1 MKMKMM
7 KVRITDD
14 YIDFLNGLTTNN
26 IPIDLD
32 NDDLPF

>member
-1 MKMKMM
+1 MKTM
-7 KVRITDD
+7 KVRTTND
-14 YIDFLNGLTTNN
+14 YIDFLNSLTTNN

>member
-1 MKMKMM
+1 MKMKTM
-7 KVRITDD
+7 KVRMTDD
-14 YIDFLNGLTTNN
+14 YLNFIKGLTSNN

>member
-1 MKMKMM
+1 MKMM
-7 KVRITDD
+7 KVRMTDD
-14 YIDFLNGLTTNN
+14 YLNFIKGLKSNN